1 MRSLVSEVWL
11 AALFSALSA
20 AAFLWAMLAGW
31 RLADVRSQ
39 GQRQAS
45 ESQAALAAVLGVL
58 LMLVAV
64 VFWIAYFIF
73 GPLHDAAT
81 GLLQGD

>member
-11 AALFSALSA
+11 AAVFSALSA
-20 AAFLWAMLAGW
+20 AAFLWAMLTGW

-39 GQRQAS
+39 AQRQAS
-45 ESQAALAAVLGVL
+45 ESQAALAAVLAVL
-58 LMLVAV
+58 LVLVAV

-73 GPLHDAAT
+73 GPLHDAGA
-81 GLLQGD
+81 GLLHGD